1 MDKKFLK
8 DQMIKLET
16 NYGKDKF
23 HISKDIFDLWFEMF
37 AGCEEQGLKL
47 AIEKYIRESEY
58 PPNIAGIMKCY
69 KELEAERADL
79 VETIKAQYSIIR
91 SIWGESYDAETLKT
105 IQDYIVKFPKKT
117 RKVEMVELT
126 HDAVSF
132 RHDCDACGRVDIPT
146 IKEYIQGM
154 R

>member
-1 MDKKFLK
+1 
-8 DQMIKLET
+8 MIKLET

-58 PPNIAGIMKCY
+58 PPNI
-69 KELEAERADL
+69 AERADL

-146 IKEYIQGM
+146 IKEYIQGK